1 MRSGIKGTALLYA
14 MAIAGALYLSGC
26 ARSETTRV
34 PKFVTLETVE
44 FDLEQAELQMEA
56 TQDALHEL
64 RISPQQDIP
73 EAYRNFR
80 QSVERMEWLGERVMG
95 HANGMY
101 YLGPGYFIE
110 SEKSAVACEIP
121 RLRYRNVRR
130 AELGTFFDAIAQGT
144 WDSKHAF
151 RSYQFD
157 IEQLRDS
164 LETMQNPRGVET
176 VGLLFSKSQLDSAS
190 LANAL
195 ERAHS
200 AVERAREIKAQSQPP
215 GNTAPSDSVPPA
227 GIVPPGQN
235 PPPGGNFTPLGS

>member
-1 MRSGIKGTALLYA
+1 MRSGIKGTALLFA
-14 MAIAGALYLSGC
+14 MATVGALCLSGC
-26 ARSETTRV
+26 VRSETART

-101 YLGPGYFIE
+101 YFGPGYFIE

-121 RLRYRNVRR
+121 RLRYKNVRR

-164 LETMQNPRGVET
+164 METMQNPRGVET
-176 VGLLFSKSQLDSAS
+176 VSMLFGKAKVDSAT

-200 AVERAREIKAQSQPP
+200 AVQRAREVRAQTPSP
-215 GNTAPSDSVPPA
+215 GNTAPA
-227 GIVPPGQN
+227 GAVPPGEGA
-235 PPPGGNFTPLGS
+235 PPAGNFTPMGS